1 MAPLQDS
8 LNLAIVIIPKV
19 TGSISMI
26 ASAFITRSVI
36 QKWRKRGLAS
46 LPMKSRLVLSMSVAD
61 IGSSIFGHILGTW
74 LVPASID
81 GNPPLAAGNQATCNM
96 QSFLFEFL
104 LGAGCFSNLFLAIS
118 YWLLICRGKT
128 EKTLKQWKYQIIF
141 LGFPWVY
148 GISTNAPKSLFAKN
162 SPPAYKNLWFCQ
174 ATSGDDIVEL
184 AYAVIWCIS
193 ILMLFFCVGSLTRFV
208 YKTERKT
215 DKYRISREERITREK
230 TLQVSRQGIY
240 YVISVLVIFIPLYVY
255 MFVENLPPWF
265 FIFLAIVYPSQ
276 GTLNALVYFRPKYIA
291 DQHSGR
297 VEKRSSI
304 VSIMNALDITTPEFN
319 LPASLADSVYRSTH
333 RRRST
338 FSVDVRK
345 EPEPEPNRCDYKQQH
360 DCVMSGVMEESMG
373 KGVSVG

>member
-193 ILMLFFCVGSLTRFV
+193 ILMLFFCVGSLTR
-208 YKTERKT
+208 
-215 DKYRISREERITREK
+215 
-230 TLQVSRQGIY
+230 VSCI
-240 YVISVLVIFIPLYVY
+240 
-255 MFVENLPPWF
+255 
-265 FIFLAIVYPSQ
+265 
-276 GTLNALVYFRPKYIA
+276 
-291 DQHSGR
+291 
-297 VEKRSSI
+297 RSST
-304 VSIMNALDITTPEFN
+304 DF
-319 LPASLADSVYRSTH
+319 
-333 RRRST
+333 
-338 FSVDVRK
+338 VRVF
-345 EPEPEPNRCDYKQQH
+345 CW
-360 DCVMSGVMEESMG
+360 
-373 KGVSVG
+373 